1 MSLNNPLSSQN
12 SVGSYQSTPIISST
26 NSHPDSENGIVA
38 TERATETGTPQKAR
52 NAVISPS
59 NNSLSPISG
68 SSMSTLA
75 TIPFLIFLHF
85 LKLIQEFVT
94 RSGRTVSLQ
103 WSNYYAGM
111 GEVEQR
117 IVNEEV
123 PNMQRQI
130 KKDLDVVSTGQ
141 KVMSNQIDDLKEKV
155 RKMTERQEQR
165 LRARDL
171 RNVEGQSS
179 GGVEET
185 NQ

>member
-26 NSHPDSENGIVA
+26 NSHPDSENGFVA
-38 TERATETGTPQKAR
+38 TERATEAETRHKAQ
-52 NAVISPS
+52 NAISPS
-59 NNSLSPISG
+59 NNTISPISG
-68 SSMSTLA
+68 SSMSTLV